1 MSDMNQKRDGMKI
14 TYGILIAAVVV
25 NLIAMILG
33 RQGIRFIAITVMLVT
48 GIVIIIQ
55 NIIAKSKSKKS
66 DEEEKKTW

>member
-1 MSDMNQKRDGMKI
+1 MNQKRDGMKI

-33 RQGIRFIAITVMLVT
+33 SHGIQFIAITVMLVT